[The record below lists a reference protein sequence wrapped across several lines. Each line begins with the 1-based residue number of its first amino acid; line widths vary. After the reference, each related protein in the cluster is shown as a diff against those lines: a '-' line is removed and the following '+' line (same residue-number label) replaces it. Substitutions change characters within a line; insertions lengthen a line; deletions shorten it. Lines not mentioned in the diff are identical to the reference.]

1 MMHRERTEPVATI
14 NHLQQVL
21 HAQPFVPFAVRMGDG
36 RTYIV
41 RHPDSLA
48 IPPGGRAREVVLYTE
63 GPTPEEPQLHHID
76 LSLVLEFIAPPP
88 VEAVPAQS
96 PGGNGA

>member
-1 MMHRERTEPVATI
+1 MATL
-14 NHLQQVL
+14 NQLHQVL

-41 RHPDSLA
+41 KHPDFLA
-48 IPPGGRAREVVLYTE
+48 IPPGGRAREAVLYTE
-63 GPTPEEPQLHHID
+63 GPTPEEPRLHHID

-88 VEAVPAQS
+88 AEAASAPAS
-96 PGGNGA
+96 GGNGA